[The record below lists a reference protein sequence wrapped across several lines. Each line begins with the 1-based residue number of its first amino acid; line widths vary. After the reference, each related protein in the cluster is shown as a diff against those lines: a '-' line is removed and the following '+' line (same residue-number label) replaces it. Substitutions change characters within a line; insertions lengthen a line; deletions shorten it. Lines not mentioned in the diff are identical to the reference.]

1 MRVGRVTAHPSLRRR
16 VAAVLLLALVVLL
29 PGIGSSVAAMQVVTP
44 RPNIIV
50 FYLDDTSPHDG
61 RLWSN
66 ANRTPTLKNYFVD
79 NGVEFKNAIGETP
92 LCCPG
97 RASLLTGLHTH
108 HHGVFRNR
116 PHTFKPGE
124 NVAEALQ
131 RSGYATMW
139 VGKYLNRVDSFSEA
153 DWNRHENGWT
163 WFDALDTYNAKFF
176 NYSLHTKTGNISY
189 GQKHSTRM
197 AAERTALHIEQ
208 TPAEKPVFGV
218 VSISNTHAPNT
229 PMQQYRDDPR
239 CDNIQPWNP
248 PNYNE
253 ADISDK
259 PSYYNQAPL
268 QPYQNGWPMRTYCRE
283 MLGVDWAVAHVIS
296 ALQREGRLDNTMLV
310 FTADNGMTWGQHRR
324 GQHKLTIY
332 STPVPLYIWWPSH
345 LGNGSR
351 GRVINDV
358 VSNIDLAPTF
368 CDIAGCTLG
377 PYPTGQDE
385 PDGLSM
391 LPLLESGAANPSLG
405 RDAVLEQSHYWRAIR
420 TTSASP
426 LGRWHYA
433 EYDSGERELYDSVN
447 DPWEMEN
454 VAGKPAYAEVQQQ
467 LRQRLHQLLNN

>member
-1 MRVGRVTAHPSLRRR
+1 MRSVAVTALPSVRRK
-16 VAAVLLLALVVLL
+16 VAAVLLLGLLVLA
-29 PGIGSSVAAMQVVTP
+29 PGIGTSVAALEAVEP
-44 RPNIIV
+44 LPNIIV
-50 FYLDDTSPHDG
+50 IYLDDTSPHDG

-66 ANRTPTLKNYFVD
+66 ANRTPTLKSYFVD
-79 NGVEFKNAIGETP
+79 NGVKFSNAIGETP

-97 RASLLTGLHTH
+97 RASLLTGLHTN
-108 HHGVFRNR
+108 HHGVFRNY
-116 PHTFKPGE
+116 PNLFKPGE

-139 VGKYLNRVDSFSEA
+139 IGKYLNRADSFTEA
-153 DWNRHENGWT
+153 DWTRHENGWT
-163 WFDALDTYNAKFF
+163 YFDALNTYNAKFF
-176 NYSLHTKTGNISY
+176 NYKVHTKTGNVSY
-189 GQKHSTRM
+189 GRTHSTRM
-197 AAERTALHIEQ
+197 VAERAAMRIAQ
-208 TPAEKPVFGV
+208 TPADQPLFGV
-218 VSISNTHAPNT
+218 LSISNTHAPNT

-239 CDNIQPWNP
+239 CDNIKPWNP

-259 PSYYNQAPL
+259 PSYYNKAPL
-268 QPYQNGWPMRTYCRE
+268 QPYPNGWPMKKYCRE
-283 MLGVDWAVAHVIS
+283 MLGVDWAVARVVS
-296 ALQREGRLDNTMLV
+296 ALQNAGRLDNTMLV

-324 GQHKLTIY
+324 GQNKMTIY
-332 STPVPLYIWWPSH
+332 STPVPLYIWWPSG

-351 GRVINDV
+351 GRVINDI

-377 PYPTGQDE
+377 PYPTGQDA

-391 LPLLESGAANPSLG
+391 MPLLRSSASNPSLG

-447 DPWEMEN
+447 DPWELEN
-454 VAGKPAYAEVQQQ
+454 IAGRPENAELVQNLHQRLQQ
-467 LRQRLHQLLNN
+467 LLST

>member
-1 MRVGRVTAHPSLRRR
+1 MRSVVVTGYAPARRR
-16 VAAVLLLALVVLL
+16 IVAMFLLGLVVLV

-79 NGVEFKNAIGETP
+79 NGVEFTNAIGETP

-97 RASLLTGLHTH
+97 RAGLLTGLHTH
-108 HHGVFRNR
+108 HHGMYRNR
-116 PHTFKPGE
+116 PYTFKPGE
-124 NVAEALQ
+124 HIGEALQ
-131 RSGYATMW
+131 DSGYATMW
-139 VGKYLNRVDSFSEA
+139 IGKYFNRVDSFSES
-153 DWNRHENGWT
+153 DWDKHEQGWT

-176 NYSLHTKTGNISY
+176 NYSLHTKTGSISY

-197 AAERTALHIEQ
+197 VAERAALHIQ
-208 TPAEKPVFGV
+208 QADDDKPVFGIL
-218 VSISNTHAPNT
+218 SISNTHAPNT

-239 CDNIQPWNP
+239 CDAIKPWNP
-248 PNYNE
+248 PSYNE

-259 PSYYNQAPL
+259 PSYYDGAPL
-268 QPYQNGWPMRTYCRE
+268 QPYPNGWPMKKYCRE
-283 MLGVDWAVAHVIS
+283 MLGVDWAVQHVIN
-296 ALQREGRLDNTMLV
+296 ALQQDGRLDNTMLI
-310 FTADNGMTWGQHRR
+310 FTADNGMTWGEHRR

-332 STPVPLYIWWPSH
+332 STPLPLYVWWPSH
-345 LGNGSR
+345 LGDDSR
-351 GRVINDV
+351 GKVVSDV

-377 PYPTGQDE
+377 PYPTGQDA
-385 PDGLSM
+385 PDGVSM
-391 LPLLESGAANPSLG
+391 LPLLEASGPNPSLG

-420 TTSASP
+420 TTSASA

-447 DPWEMEN
+447 DPWELEN
-454 VAGKPAYAEVQQQ
+454 IAGDPSKAQLVQQ
-467 LRQRLHQLLNN
+467 LHQRLMQFLNN